1 MFSIDRM
8 FSIAGMCSLKIECV
22 LFSQI
27 ECAADVDL
35 SVREAS
41 KHIRSMKTAVNRA
54 HSAHL
59 PKVVRALSQ
68 WYFPKP

>member
-1 MFSIDRM
+1 
-8 FSIAGMCSLKIECV
+8 MCSLKIECV

-27 ECAADVDL
+27 ECAAGVDL

-41 KHIRSMKTAVNRA
+41 NHIRSMKTAVNRA